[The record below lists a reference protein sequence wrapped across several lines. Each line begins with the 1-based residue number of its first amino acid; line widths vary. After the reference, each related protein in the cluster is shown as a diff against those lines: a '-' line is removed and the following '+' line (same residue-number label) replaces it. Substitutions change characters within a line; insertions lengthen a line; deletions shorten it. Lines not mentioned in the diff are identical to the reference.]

1 MGVGCVVEDG
11 VAGGCAEVPALAD
24 GVGTGRSEGKV
35 KKLLHACKLS
45 EDLVPLEILLALLFF
60 YSSKLSPEK

>member
-1 MGVGCVVEDG
+1 MGVGCVAEDG

-35 KKLLHACKLS
+35 KKLLHTCKLS
-45 EDLVPLEILLALLFF
+45 EDLVLLKILLALLII
-60 YSSKLSPEK
+60 YGSQT

>member
-1 MGVGCVVEDG
+1 MGVGYVAEDG

-35 KKLLHACKLS
+35 KKLLHTCKLS
-45 EDLVPLEILLALLFF
+45 EDLVLLKILLALLII
-60 YSSKLSPEK
+60 YGSQT